1 MELDASEQERR
12 QLAYSTQFFD
22 FTPDAFVDGVSGA
35 CYEAINEHLD
45 VSIALFSSHLQ
56 AMIVVRDSGFD
67 IVVFGFFLQISNF
80 DYVFKHFVFKHKMFE
95 K

>member
-1 MELDASEQERR
+1 MSELEASEQERR

-45 VSIALFSSHLQ
+45 VSIPLFSFRIQVMEVNHRCQRLRIRRYRLLLLPSC
-56 AMIVVRDSGFD
+56 F
-67 IVVFGFFLQISNF
+67 
-80 DYVFKHFVFKHKMFE
+80 
-95 K
+95 

>member
-45 VSIALFSSHLQ
+45 VSILLFSSLIQ
-56 AMIVVRDSGFD
+56 AREVNHRCLRLRILRCRLWLLPSSF
-67 IVVFGFFLQISNF
+67 
-80 DYVFKHFVFKHKMFE
+80 
-95 K
+95 

>member
-45 VSIALFSSHLQ
+45 VSILLFS
-56 AMIVVRDSGFD
+56 
-67 IVVFGFFLQISNF
+67 FL
-80 DYVFKHFVFKHKMFE
+80 YK
-95 K
+95 

>member
-45 VSIALFSSHLQ
+45 VSITLFSSLKPYKL
-56 AMIVVRDSGFD
+56 IIIIRDSGFD
-67 IVVFGFFLQISNF
+67 VVVLGFFLQVSNC
-80 DYVFKHFVFKHKMFE
+80 D
-95 K
+95 

>member
-1 MELDASEQERR
+1 MSELEASEQERR

-45 VSIALFSSHLQ
+45 VSILLFSSLIQ
-56 AMIVVRDSGFD
+56 AMEVNHRCQRLRIRRCRLWLLPSSF
-67 IVVFGFFLQISNF
+67 
-80 DYVFKHFVFKHKMFE
+80 
-95 K
+95 

>member
-45 VSIALFSSHLQ
+45 VSIPLFSSL
-56 AMIVVRDSGFD
+56 
-67 IVVFGFFLQISNF
+67 
-80 DYVFKHFVFKHKMFE
+80 KP
-95 K
+95 

>member
-45 VSIALFSSHLQ
+45 VSILLFSFHKQAMQLQ
-56 AMIVVRDSGFD
+56 ANHHCQRLRIR
-67 IVVFGFFLQISNF
+67 
-80 DYVFKHFVFKHKMFE
+80 HCRP
-95 K
+95 

>member
-45 VSIALFSSHLQ
+45 VSITLFSSHLQ
-56 AMIVVRDSGFD
+56 AIIVVGDSGFD
-67 IVVFGFFLQISNF
+67 VVVFGFFFQVSNLDSIF
-80 DYVFKHFVFKHKMFE
+80 ETSIFKNKVFVK
-95 K
+95 

>member
-45 VSIALFSSHLQ
+45 VSIPLFSSHLQ
-56 AMIVVRDSGFD
+56 TIIVFRDSGFD
-67 IVVFGFFLQISNF
+67 IVVFGFFLQIS
-80 DYVFKHFVFKHKMFE
+80 DFE
-95 K
+95 

>member
-1 MELDASEQERR
+1 MELDASDQERR

-45 VSIALFSSHLQ
+45 VSILLFCFHKQ
-56 AMIVVRDSGFD
+56 AMKINHRCQT
-67 IVVFGFFLQISNF
+67 LQIQRCRLWLLPSNF
-80 DYVFKHFVFKHKMFE
+80 
-95 K
+95 

>member
-1 MELDASEQERR
+1 MSELEASEQERR

-45 VSIALFSSHLQ
+45 VSIPLFSFC
-56 AMIVVRDSGFD
+56 IIFVRDSGLD
-67 IVVFGFFLQISNF
+67 VVAFGFFLQASNR
-80 DYVFKHFVFKHKMFE
+80 D
-95 K
+95 

>member
-45 VSIALFSSHLQ
+45 VSVLLFSSLKQ
-56 AMIVVRDSGFD
+56 AMEVNHRCQRLRIRRCRLWLLPSSF
-67 IVVFGFFLQISNF
+67 
-80 DYVFKHFVFKHKMFE
+80 
-95 K
+95 

>member
-1 MELDASEQERR
+1 MSELEASEQERR

-45 VSIALFSSHLQ
+45 VSIPLFSFC
-56 AMIVVRDSGFD
+56 IIFVRDSGFD
-67 IVVFGFFLQISNF
+67 VVAFGFFLQASNR
-80 DYVFKHFVFKHKMFE
+80 D
-95 K
+95 

>member
-45 VSIALFSSHLQ
+45 VSILLFSFLYKPCKLI
-56 AMIVVRDSGFD
+56 IVVRDSRFD
-67 IVVFGFFLQISNF
+67 VVIFGFFFQVSNL
-80 DYVFKHFVFKHKMFE
+80 DRIFE
-95 K
+95 T

>member
-45 VSIALFSSHLQ
+45 VSTFLLSSLIQ
-56 AMIVVRDSGFD
+56 AMHVNHRCQR
-67 IVVFGFFLQISNF
+67 LQIRRCHLWLLLSSF
-80 DYVFKHFVFKHKMFE
+80 
-95 K
+95 